1 MLIYLNAIAEK
12 KTGFKTPLKHKTKK
26 TQLMKSFK
34 H

>member
-26 TQLMKSFK
+26 NSVDEKL
-34 H
+34 